1 MRIMRN
7 SMPHHDPHDLLTMSP
22 PTQSQQ
28 QPRETCPPVA
38 EAILRLVN
46 NDAQTRSERRHSRSS
61 SRASFD
67 SFQLDDADPAAPAP
81 AATHPQLL
89 GPAPPW
95 PPMPA
100 MTPPSSPPSSFSFN
114 SPERQHLQKA
124 HRRRPSIDSPH
135 GHVHVRQPSDPF
147 DLVLPILPPNP
158 NVAAE
163 LPYPLLVNGAGAATA
178 NGDRKWNLPLTPRK
192 RPSSRGSSVGWQP
205 LTLSPSSSL
214 GPASPVGSMIGD
226 AGSMIGDVELG
237 FTLNNL
243 STLALPPPG
252 ASTSPNGSIRSN
264 IEGHGAPFNMRIT
277 GGGSA
282 NSSLHGHGG
291 RLFNTNSSSANSS
304 LHGHGRMSF
313 DGFAAPMNSLQSS
326 MSSMSSGAKC
336 FSRATGASART
347 GGGRP
352 SLDLATGGG
361 FGRSRSPTHGSV
373 NAAVNEFGRLS
384 LNGVVGNGSLGMGDI
399 FGANNSRSHS
409 QRGSVSSFDAAARSM
424 PFGGVGSPEFVP
436 QKAALEER
444 QCSPVSPTISNGAS
458 TGADSSTFK
467 TCIFCDT
474 ELHEGISLH
483 NKLRHPFACQI
494 CRTDIATQRE
504 LDDHNIA
511 VHGRNVPCTDCGR
524 AFAKHHHLAQHM
536 RDAHKYPCPRCNKIA
551 NSRAAFEAHVKDKH
565 PHLAGRVTPV
575 ALPVP
580 AQNAAPGP
588 QAAAAAVQLSKPA
601 MLDAG
606 VGALKAPH
614 PNAGILPTMNAVL
627 GRLRGTKRGGAGKRR
642 V

>member
-7 SMPHHDPHDLLTMSP
+7 TILHNDTHDTLTMP
-22 PTQSQQ
+22 LQAQQ
-28 QPRETCPPVA
+28 QPATARETCPPVA
-38 EAILRLVN
+38 EAILRLVH

-67 SFQLDDADPAAPAP
+67 SFNLDDPEPAL
-81 AATHPQLL
+81 ATAHQQHPSLL

-124 HRRRPSIDSPH
+124 HRRRPSIDAAH
-135 GHVHVRQPSDPF
+135 GQVHVRQPSDPF

-163 LPYPLLVNGAGAATA
+163 LPYPLTNGPTA

-226 AGSMIGDVELG
+226 AELG
-237 FTLNNL
+237 FTLPNL

-252 ASTSPNGSIRSN
+252 ASTSPNGSVRSN
-264 IEGHGAPFNMRIT
+264 VEGHGAPFNMRFT

-304 LHGHGRMSF
+304 LHGHGRLSF
-313 DGFAAPMNSLQSS
+313 DGFSTAPMSSLQSS
-326 MSSMSSGAKC
+326 MSSMSSNAKC
-336 FSRATGASART
+336 FSRATGASSRA
-347 GGGRP
+347 GGRP
-352 SLDLATGGG
+352 SLDLTTSG
-361 FGRSRSPTHGSV
+361 FGRSRSPTHSGAI
-373 NAAVNEFGRLS
+373 NATVNEFGRLS

-399 FGANNSRSHS
+399 FAANHSRSHS
-409 QRGSVSSFDAAARSM
+409 QRGSVSSFDAARSL
-424 PFGGVGSPEFVP
+424 PFGGVNSPEFVP
-436 QKAALEER
+436 QKNALAMAEER

-458 TGADSSTFK
+458 TGADSSAFK

-580 AQNAAPGP
+580 AQNGAPGP
-588 QAAAAAVQLSKPA
+588 APQLSKPV
-601 MLDAG
+601 MVDA
-606 VGALKAPH
+606 GALKAPH